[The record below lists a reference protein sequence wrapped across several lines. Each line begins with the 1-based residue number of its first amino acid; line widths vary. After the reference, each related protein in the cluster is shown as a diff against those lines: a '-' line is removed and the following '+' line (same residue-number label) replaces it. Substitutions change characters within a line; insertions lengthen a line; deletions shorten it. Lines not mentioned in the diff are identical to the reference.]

1 VSLRITPAP
10 VRKTITV
17 KASQSRAFDVFTAG
31 MGRWWR
37 KDHHLLTQSPL
48 KDVVIEPRA
57 GGRWYEQN
65 EDGSECDWGKVL
77 AWEPPGRVVLAWQ
90 LNAEWKYDPDLVT
103 EVEVQFIAEGS
114 MTRVEFEH
122 RNLERFGA
130 RADEIRAILDSMNG
144 WGATV
149 TGYAAEVERAA

>member
-1 VSLRITPAP
+1 MNRTITVAP
-10 VRKTITV
+10 VRKTV
-17 KASQSRAFDVFTAG
+17 RVNAAPAHAFEAFSVG
-31 MGRWWR
+31 LGRWWPASHSIGR
-37 KDHHLLTQSPL
+37 APL

-77 AWEPPGRVVLAWQ
+77 AWEPPARIVLAWQ

-103 EVEVQFIAEGS
+103 EVEVQFIAEGQ

-130 RADEIRAILDSMNG
+130 DAAKHAELMRGGWPKYVAEYAQYADAHS
-144 WGATV
+144 
-149 TGYAAEVERAA
+149 